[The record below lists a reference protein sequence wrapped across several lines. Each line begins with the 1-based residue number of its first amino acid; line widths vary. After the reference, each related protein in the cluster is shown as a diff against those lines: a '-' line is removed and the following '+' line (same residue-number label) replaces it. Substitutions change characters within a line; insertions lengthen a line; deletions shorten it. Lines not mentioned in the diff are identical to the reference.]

1 MKKVLI
7 IIGGIVLG
15 FVALGCAIFAIV
27 SLSSHKM
34 KCESSAGN
42 ITIMYNDE
50 KITGYT
56 ATGMSYDLETQG
68 EYAKE
73 VGIENYLTEFND
85 WFEKHTDGTCKR

>member
-1 MKKVLI
+1 M

-15 FVALGCAIFAIV
+15 FVVLGCAIFAIV
-27 SLSSHKM
+27 SMTSHKM

-56 ATGMSYDLETQG
+56 AAGMSYDMDAQG
-68 EYAKE
+68 KYAE
-73 VGIENYLTEFND
+73 QIGIEKYLDEFSS
-85 WFEKHTDGTCKR
+85 WFAQHTDGTCKR